1 MENGSFEEH
10 VALLI
15 AARAKGLHH
24 ADLVFAMTAQAG
36 HWTANYARRVWD
48 ASRPPPAPPRVPR
61 PPGADDHDDDV
72 PF

>member
-10 VALLI
+10 VAKLV

-24 ADLVFAMTAQAG
+24 ADLVFAMLAQEG

-48 ASRPPPAPPRVPR
+48 ASRPPPAPPGAPR
-61 PPGADDHDDDV
+61 KPADDYDDDI